1 VFNLKGGIMI
11 YYELNILIPKP
22 THHLSSE
29 EILPLDDFALPYH
42 ERTIVLPIESIPI
55 GFYSQIELKKY

>member
-1 VFNLKGGIMI
+1 MI
-11 YYELNILIPKP
+11 IYKTYILIPKP
-22 THHLSSE
+22 AHHLSSE
-29 EILPLDDFALPYH
+29 EIMPLDDYARPYH